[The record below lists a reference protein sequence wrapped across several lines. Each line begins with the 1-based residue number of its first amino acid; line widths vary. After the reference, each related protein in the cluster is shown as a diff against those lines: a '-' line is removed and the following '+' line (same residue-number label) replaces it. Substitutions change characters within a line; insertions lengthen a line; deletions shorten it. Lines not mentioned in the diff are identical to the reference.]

1 MNLVLILILVSLLA
15 VACLAWALI
24 ERGRTGRVA
33 TELRLV
39 REQGETQ
46 LRLAQDHATAER
58 QRLLEQTEGNRA
70 ILTSHAQETAKTVA
84 DTLVQRATETFQA
97 QDRLAQAKLEAQ
109 LKPVADTLAKFQ
121 EHVAAV
127 EKTRAEETGGL
138 KAQIVQLMAASAATQ
153 DEARKLSTALR
164 RGAGL
169 QGRWGEQMLRNVLEM
184 AGLRHGVDFE
194 EQVVSQGD
202 DGLLRPDVIVRMPGG
217 GVFVIDSKV
226 SLTDYVASIEAVDDL
241 TRDACLRAHEESIR
255 RHVSQLSSKA
265 YWAQFDK
272 PPVSRSPDL
281 VVMFLPLESAFAS
294 ACERQP
300 TLVADAW
307 AKQVAIVTPT
317 ALFPLLRAVAYGWRA
332 EDQAA
337 NAREIAGLGREL
349 YKRLSVM
356 GAHAAGVGKGLES
369 AVAKYNAFV
378 GSLETQVM
386 SQARRF
392 EELKVDH
399 EGRELTALA
408 PVETAV
414 RPLAK
419 LALDNLVDRPTL
431 TVGNRAPNSAA

>member
-1 MNLVLILILVSLLA
+1 MLILVVVSLAA

-24 ERGRTGRVA
+24 ERGKRAGLATELRLA
-33 TELRLV
+33 REHADTELRLV
-39 REQGETQ
+39 REQ
-46 LRLAQDHATAER
+46 A
-58 QRLLEQTEGNRA
+58 EGNRA
-70 ILTSHAQETAKTVA
+70 ILASHAEQTAKAVA

-97 QDRLAQAKLEAQ
+97 QDRLAQTKLEAQ
-109 LKPVADTLAKFQ
+109 LKPVAETLAKFQ
-121 EHVAAV
+121 EHVTAV

-138 KAQIVQLMAASAATQ
+138 KAQIEQLMTASAATQ

-184 AGLRHGVDFE
+184 AGLRHGIDFD
-194 EQVVSQGD
+194 EQVVSHGEE
-202 DGLLRPDVIVRMPGG
+202 GLLRPDVVVRLPGG

-226 SLTDYVASIEAVDDL
+226 SLNDYIGSIEA
-241 TRDACLRAHEESIR
+241 TEDAPREASLKAHEESMR

-272 PPVSRSPDL
+272 PPASRSPDL
-281 VVMFLPLESAFAS
+281 VAMFVPLESAY
-294 ACERQP
+294 ACIAERNP
-300 TLVADAW
+300 GMMAEAW
-307 AKQVAIVTPT
+307 AKKVAIVTPM

-356 GAHAAGVGKGLES
+356 GGHAAGVGKGLEA
-369 AVAKYNAFV
+369 AVAKYNAFI

-392 EELKVDH
+392 EDLKVDH
-399 EGRELTALA
+399 EGKELPALS
-408 PVETAV
+408 PVEMAI

-419 LALDNLVDRPTL
+419 LATDNVHERPTL
-431 TVGNRAPNSAA
+431 TVGNRAPTSAA